1 VTGYLIFSHDI
12 LGLLAWSTGGAI
24 ILVGVNEVPGILEN
38 EFGLETGLFV
48 LATGVPGLMT
58 CVNLSTGLF
67 VCSDEILDV
76 FTWIT
81 GVPGLA
87 LAVAT

>member
-1 VTGYLIFSHDI
+1 M
-12 LGLLAWSTGGAI
+12 LGLFAWFTGEPI

-38 EFGLETGLFV
+38 ELGLETELFV
-48 LATGVPGLMT
+48 LAIGAPGLMT
-58 CVNLSTGLF
+58 CVNESAGLF
-67 VCSDEILDV
+67 VCSDETLDV

-87 LAVAT
+87 PAVAT